1 MPRIEGSTRRTLVRC
16 LAAALLFLGT
26 FGTFIPS
33 DVHISTSDSQL
44 RFSSD
49 GKTIATATLC
59 PGYQF
64 DQFGVTGPTF
74 SPDLHWVLV
83 DVLGPFEPGN
93 VARNHAL
100 VEVATGAIVPAA
112 AFPEYLGV
120 RSTPDALA
128 WASGE
133 RQTLH
138 YASGA
143 DATVHEPPL
152 RPIPGPICRP

>member
-1 MPRIEGSTRRTLVRC
+1 MGPAVKSALRTGVAFVLALGSLGAFVPSNVRI
-16 LAAALLFLGT
+16 A
-26 FGTFIPS
+26 
-33 DVHISTSDSQL
+33 TSDRML

-49 GKTIATATLC
+49 DKTISTAILC

-83 DVLGPFEPGN
+83 DILGPFEPGN

-100 VEVATGAIVPAA
+100 VEVTTGAIVRSPE
-112 AFPEYLGV
+112 FPEYLGV
-120 RSTPDALA
+120 PSTADPLA

-138 YASGA
+138 YAKGSDGA
-143 DATVHEPPL
+143 VKVPPL
-152 RPIPGPICRP
+152 RPIPLSPCSR

>member
-1 MPRIEGSTRRTLVRC
+1 MPWRSLVSWS
-16 LAAALLFLGT
+16 APALLLVGTLGA
-26 FGTFIPS
+26 FVPS
-33 DVHISTSDSQL
+33 DVAIATSDSTLQ
-44 RFSSD
+44 FSS
-49 GKTIATATLC
+49 GGRVISTATLC
-59 PGYQF
+59 PGYTF

-93 VARNHAL
+93 VARNHAII
-100 VEVATGAIVPAA
+100 EVTTGAIVPSAE
-112 AFPEYLGV
+112 FPEYLGV
-120 RSTPDALA
+120 RSSPDALA

-138 YASGA
+138 YTSGA

-152 RPIPGPICRP
+152 HQIPATTCLK